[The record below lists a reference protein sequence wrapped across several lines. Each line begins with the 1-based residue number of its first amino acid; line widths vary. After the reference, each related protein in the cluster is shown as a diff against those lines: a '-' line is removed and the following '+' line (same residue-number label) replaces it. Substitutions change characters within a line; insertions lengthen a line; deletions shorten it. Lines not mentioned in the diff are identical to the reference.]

1 MTFLGNWQK
10 TTKSLQERFGYLM
23 GKELMSDMTFLVGT
37 NEVRIPGHRL
47 VLAANS
53 HDFYNVLYHLRPD
66 SMELRIEDVSVAV
79 FMRFL
84 EYCYTGHIHLELD
97 KVFDVL
103 KLAMRFEMR
112 HLEGI
117 CINFVDRLMNTQNC
131 LRFLNKSWQLGC
143 LRLVQKCQEHLA
155 DNFGDV
161 LSNNRLPLDFPE
173 LPHGA
178 VKWIVELETLQCD
191 EKSLFDAVM
200 MWSRRE
206 CTRCNL
212 SVTPQ
217 NMRTVLGDII
227 YQIRFPTMTTQ
238 EFAEC
243 NKTYPELLS
252 ADEMTKIMVFS
263 AVPAARVRF
272 NVHPRL
278 EATFTSLYRDNGIQ
292 EVATIRRITKAH
304 RVFDDHN
311 RHGIRLTSS
320 RRINIYGF
328 GIVAK
333 EGKSIYGKCSVWDA
347 EFCFQ
352 FPDVKPDVRR
362 KLWENYEIIYVIFK
376 HPLTLESSTSYEL
389 SFFNCANVCSVD
401 EIVRETVRKEEIT
414 FRFEKFQ
421 DFAAIPALLYRIL
434 R

>member
-10 TTKSLQERFGYLM
+10 TTKSLSERYAHLLGKDLM
-23 GKELMSDMTFLVGT
+23 ADMVFLVGA

-47 VLAANS
+47 VLAVNS
-53 HDFYNVLYHLRPD
+53 HDFYNALYRLRPD
-66 SMELRIEDVSVAV
+66 RMELRIEDVSVGV

-84 EYCYTGHIHLELD
+84 EYCYTGHVNMEMD

-103 KLAMRFEMR
+103 KLAMRYEMR
-112 HLEGI
+112 HLEGV
-117 CINFVDRLMNTQNC
+117 CVNFVARHLKTANC
-131 LRFLNKSWQLGC
+131 LRFLNKSWNLNC
-143 LRLVQKCQEHLA
+143 LRLIHKCQEHLA
-155 DNFGDV
+155 ENFCDV
-161 LSNNRLPLDFPE
+161 LSNNRLAIDFPE

-200 MWSRRE
+200 LWARRE
-206 CTRCNL
+206 CTRNGMGM
-212 SVTPQ
+212 TPQ
-217 NMRTVLGDII
+217 NMRTALGDIL
-227 YQIRFPTMTTQ
+227 YQIRFPTMTNQ
-238 EFAEC
+238 EFSEC
-243 NKTYPELLS
+243 TRKYPELLS
-252 ADEMTKIMVFS
+252 ADEMTKITVFS
-263 AVPAARVRF
+263 NVPAAKVRF
-272 NVHPRL
+272 NKNPRL
-278 EATFTSLYRDNGIQ
+278 EATFTSLYIDNGIQ
-292 EVATIRRITKAH
+292 EVATIRRITKGH
-304 RVFDDHN
+304 RVYDDHN

-328 GIVAK
+328 GIIAK

-352 FPDVKPDVRR
+352 FPDLKPDIRR

-376 HPLTLESSTSYEL
+376 NPLTLESSTPYEL
-389 SFFNCANVCSVD
+389 SFFNCANVCCVN

-414 FRFEKFQ
+414 FHFEKFQ

-434 R
+434 A